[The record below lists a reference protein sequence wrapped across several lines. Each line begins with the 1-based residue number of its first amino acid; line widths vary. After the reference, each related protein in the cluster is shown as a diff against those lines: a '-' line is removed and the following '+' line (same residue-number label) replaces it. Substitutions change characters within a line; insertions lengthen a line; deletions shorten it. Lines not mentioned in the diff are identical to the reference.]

1 MKIINL
7 SEGNSLLNQY
17 VAELRDVHVQ
27 NDRMRFRRNIERIGE
42 IMAYEMSKALTYS
55 VKQVQT
61 PLGTATASTH
71 DDKIVIATV
80 FRAGLPLHTGF
91 LNMFDHADNAFVSA
105 FRFYKDD
112 EHRIVDVHIEYIAA
126 PSLNDRTLLLVD
138 PMLATGESMELAW
151 KAFLTKGKPAK
162 LQMAC
167 VIASQQGVAHMAEL
181 FPGDDVTLWCAAIDP
196 VLDEHKYIVPGLGD
210 AGDIIRNTKILGQN
224 RHLERADLVGDV
236 AVPGDGVRRGGEQVD
251 ALPLHGVGHHI
262 VGDDRGIKA
271 HLGEAAGSQPRPL
284 QIGPGLGAEHLEVLV
299 LTAGGPD
306 HGADDGLAKALG
318 QNRTPLRDQLCQM
331 VAHDLHGG
339 IPAVQGFHRVL
350 HDGLHGVLPC
360 RQRLLGHL
368 GAAIGDLAVA
378 IGGGGAGVGQIIGRL
393 LQEGILLRSALV
405 PHLPRG

>member
-126 PSLNDRTLLLVD
+126 PSL
-138 PMLATGESMELAW
+138 
-151 KAFLTKGKPAK
+151 
-162 LQMAC
+162 QMAC

-210 AGDIIRNTKILGQN
+210 AGDLSF
-224 RHLERADLVGDV
+224 
-236 AVPGDGVRRGGEQVD
+236 GEK
-251 ALPLHGVGHHI
+251 L
-262 VGDDRGIKA
+262 
-271 HLGEAAGSQPRPL
+271 
-284 QIGPGLGAEHLEVLV
+284 
-299 LTAGGPD
+299 
-306 HGADDGLAKALG
+306 
-318 QNRTPLRDQLCQM
+318 
-331 VAHDLHGG
+331 
-339 IPAVQGFHRVL
+339 
-350 HDGLHGVLPC
+350 
-360 RQRLLGHL
+360 
-368 GAAIGDLAVA
+368 
-378 IGGGGAGVGQIIGRL
+378 
-393 LQEGILLRSALV
+393 
-405 PHLPRG
+405 

>member
-126 PSLNDRTLLLVD
+126 PSLNDKTLLLVD
-138 PMLATGESMELAW
+138 PMLATGGS
-151 KAFLTKGKPAK
+151 
-162 LQMAC
+162 
-167 VIASQQGVAHMAEL
+167 AS
-181 FPGDDVTLWCAAIDP
+181 AAISFIKKRGCSHIRLVNLIAAPEGIKRMQEDHP
-196 VLDEHKYIVPGLGD
+196 DVDIYCGGVDESLNEKGYIVPGLGD
-210 AGDIIRNTKILGQN
+210 AGDRIFGTK
-224 RHLERADLVGDV
+224 
-236 AVPGDGVRRGGEQVD
+236 
-251 ALPLHGVGHHI
+251 
-262 VGDDRGIKA
+262 
-271 HLGEAAGSQPRPL
+271 
-284 QIGPGLGAEHLEVLV
+284 
-299 LTAGGPD
+299 
-306 HGADDGLAKALG
+306 
-318 QNRTPLRDQLCQM
+318 
-331 VAHDLHGG
+331 
-339 IPAVQGFHRVL
+339 
-350 HDGLHGVLPC
+350 
-360 RQRLLGHL
+360 
-368 GAAIGDLAVA
+368 
-378 IGGGGAGVGQIIGRL
+378 
-393 LQEGILLRSALV
+393 
-405 PHLPRG
+405 